1 MNSSLRLGLIA
12 ILAVVASGLVSPSP
26 AAAQTSPFLR
36 MFKRGNKVEV
46 DTTKTYEL
54 TQEDG
59 PWLILAHTFVG
70 AGSKERAERLA
81 LEIRQEL
88 NLPSYVYE
96 ENFDFSGEVET
107 PTSTIQVAG
116 GATRPNHRRMRY
128 ANSIQYDAHAVL
140 VGEYDHAEH
149 PQIAEDLKRIKS
161 AKLPVFGDKKEM
173 EAETDFRNPVTAV
186 KALHRQF
193 VSRSGDKDRG
203 EMGSAFL
210 TRNPMLPDDF
220 SHAPEVDS
228 FVRKLNEDKQFN
240 LLECDGKFTVV
251 VRTFEGYKTIVDG
264 KKEKNFQPNINRL
277 DRMAMDANKMV
288 VALRKEGQEAY
299 QYHDRTRSIVT
310 IGSFETLGYDLPD
323 GGFEYAPEIQA
334 IMSNY
339 RAFNVD
345 PSIANQVKS
354 KTNDGLAAKHIENI
368 PFDVQPTPIRIPK
381 ASKRSF
387 YSAAVGR

>member
-12 ILAVVASGLVSPSP
+12 ILAAVASGFVSPAP
-26 AAAQTSPFLR
+26 VAAQTSPFLR
-36 MFKRGNKVEV
+36 MFKRGSQVKV

-54 TQEDG
+54 TEEDG

-96 ENFDFSGEVET
+96 EKFDFSGEVET
-107 PTSTIQVAG
+107 PTSTIQVVG
-116 GATRPNHRRMRY
+116 GASRAPQRRMRY
-128 ANSIQYDAHAVL
+128 ANNIQYDAHAVL

-149 PQIAEDLKRIKS
+149 PQIADDLKRIKS
-161 AKLPVFGDKKEM
+161 AKLPVFGDKNEM
-173 EAETDFRNPVTAV
+173 AAETDFRNPVTAV

-193 VSRSGDKDRG
+193 ANRNGDKNLG
-203 EMGSAFL
+203 EMRSAFL
-210 TRNPMLPDDF
+210 TRNPLLPDEF

-228 FVRKLNEDKQFN
+228 FVRKLNEDKQYS

-251 VRTFEGYKTIVDG
+251 VRTFEGFKTIVDG
-264 KKEKNFQPNINRL
+264 KKEKKFQPNINRL
-277 DRMAMDANKMV
+277 DQMAIDANKMV
-288 VALRKEGQEAY
+288 LALRKEGQEAY

-310 IGSFETLGYDLPD
+310 IGSFDTLGHELPD
-323 GGFEYAPEIQA
+323 GTFQYAPEIKA
-334 IMSNY
+334 IMSTY

-345 PSIANQVKS
+345 PNIANQVKN
-354 KTNDGLAAKHIENI
+354 KTSDGMAAKHIANI
-368 PFDVQPTPIRIPK
+368 PFDVQPTPIAVPK